1 MAMAAQFEEILTRKK
16 LVDEEE
22 LKKAREL
29 QKKSGVDIGQVLL
42 KKGILSEE
50 DLLDCLSEQHGLNV
64 AYKLEVKNI
73 AEIAKSVPLRFVQKY
88 RVVPFQME
96 GSLIKAA
103 VHDPL
108 QLHPLDEL
116 RLMLSDYDILPY
128 LAPESEILKVIHN
141 HYETSGETG
150 GGDEASFE
158 DGLEFLDELED
169 LRDSMD
175 LANEAPIIKMVNVI
189 ISNAVSDRASDI
201 HIEPQEKELVI
212 RYRIDGILHKVL
224 TPPKSIQSGIISRVK
239 IMASM
244 NIAENRLPQ
253 DGRIKI
259 RFGGKDI
266 DIRVSSLPTQF
277 GERVVLRLLNKS
289 EYNFSLKNIGFEPS
303 TLDKFEK
310 LLENPNGIILI
321 TGPTGSGKTTTLYAA
336 LSKLNDEE
344 RNIITVEDPVEY
356 QIPGISQVQARPKIG
371 FTFAEG
377 LRSILR
383 QDPDVVM
390 VGEIRDTETASVA
403 VQSALTGHLV
413 FSTLHTNDSPSAVT
427 RLLDMDIEPFLIT
440 ATTRG
445 IMAQRLLRVLCDKC
459 KKEVKLSPR
468 MRESLQAVQYAG
480 ASVSS
485 GAKTAKTAKAAGT
498 KKKTAKSKQTLSG
511 KIYEPA
517 GCKECMGSGYRG
529 RTGIYELL
537 VIDETM
543 RKVILGEAN
552 LDKIRDAAQAQGMET
567 LREAAMKKVLEGV
580 TSLEE
585 ALRIT

>member
-1 MAMAAQFEEILTRKK
+1 MAIELEEILTRKK
-16 LVDEEE
+16 LVDDEE

-29 QKKSGVDIGQVLL
+29 QRKSGVDIGQVLI

-50 DLLDCLSEQHGLNV
+50 DLLECLSEQHNIDI
-64 AYKLEVKNI
+64 ANKLEVKNI
-73 AEIAKSVPLRFVQKY
+73 SNLAKTIPLRFIQKY
-88 RVVPFQME
+88 RIVPFQAD
-96 GSLIKAA
+96 GNQIKAA
-103 VHDPL
+103 IHDPAL
-108 QLHPLDEL
+108 LHPLDEL
-116 RLMLSDYDILPY
+116 RLMLSDYEVSPF

-141 HYETSGETG
+141 HYENSGEAAKS
-150 GGDEASFE
+150 DEQGFE
-158 DGLEFLDELED
+158 EGLEFLDELED

-189 ISNAVSDRASDI
+189 ISNAVSERASDI
-201 HIEPQEKELVI
+201 HIEPQEKELII
-212 RYRIDGILHKVL
+212 RYRIDGILHKTL
-224 TPPKSIQSGIISRVK
+224 TPPKSIQNGIISRVK
-239 IMASM
+239 IMANL

-277 GERVVLRLLNKS
+277 GERVVMRLLNKS
-289 EYNFSLKNIGFEPS
+289 EYNFNLDNIGFETS
-303 TLDKFEK
+303 TLQKLHK
-310 LLENPNGIILI
+310 LLEQPNGIILI

-336 LSKLNDEE
+336 LSHLNNEE

-356 QIPGISQVQARPKIG
+356 QISGISQVQARPKIG
-371 FTFAEG
+371 FSFAEG

-427 RLLDMDIEPFLIT
+427 RLADMEIEPFLIT

-445 IMAQRLLRVLCDKC
+445 VMAQRLLRVLCKKC
-459 KKEVKLSPR
+459 KKEIKLTAKL
-468 MRESLQAVQYAG
+468 EASLKASFGITDSKSKGKKGTSSKSSAKSTKG
-480 ASVSS
+480 AS
-485 GAKTAKTAKAAGT
+485 GKARLFEAV
-498 KKKTAKSKQTLSG
+498 
-511 KIYEPA
+511 

-537 VIDETM
+537 IFDELM
-543 RKVILGEAN
+543 RKTVLENAD
-552 LDKIRDAAQAQGMET
+552 LDKIRQAAAAQGMET
-567 LREAAMKKVLEGV
+567 LREAALKKVFEGE
-580 TSLEE
+580 TSLDE
-585 ALRIT
+585 ALRITG